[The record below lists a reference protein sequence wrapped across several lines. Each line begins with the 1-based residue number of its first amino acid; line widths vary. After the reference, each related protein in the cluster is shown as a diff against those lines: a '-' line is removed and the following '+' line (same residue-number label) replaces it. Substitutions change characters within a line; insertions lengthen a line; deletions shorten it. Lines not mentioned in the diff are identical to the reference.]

1 MVGEEGSLQ
10 CHRQIHK
17 VTKVCETNNQNLYKD
32 KKYISSVSPNM
43 KRCQFSCAY
52 VMNLKNVSWTE
63 LDFDK
68 KKWSLPIDQER

>member
-17 VTKVCETNNQNLYKD
+17 VTEVCETNNQNLYKD
-32 KKYISSVSPNM
+32 TKYISSVSPNM

-52 VMNLKNVSWTE
+52 VMNLQNISYRVFLLSGPP
-63 LDFDK
+63 LNLL
-68 KKWSLPIDQER
+68 SVGR